1 MQGTSDI
8 SHILWILQ
16 VNSQY
21 TFTFIFNVIFGI
33 TSLATQC
40 WDWLQFSPM
49 QNPNIIE
56 GYQSFLE
63 AFENHYELQIHSCVI
78 PRDKLSRQV
87 I

>member
-21 TFTFIFNVIFGI
+21 TFTFIFNVIFGVDI
-33 TSLATQC
+33 ISHSVLRLTTVQ
-40 WDWLQFSPM
+40 
-49 QNPNIIE
+49 PNAE
-56 GYQSFLE
+56 PQYNRRLLELLE
-63 AFENHYELQIHSCVI
+63 AFENHYELQIHSCAI